1 MLIIDLDIRAGDCE
15 LFSLMLT
22 VRIFKYVLED
32 TREDTSAVAIG
43 IILDVVRVANHRKG
57 LSCSCLTIGEDA
69 AIVALGKRG
78 VLLKSVGRTLTRS
91 SCKVLAVKWVR
102 WLCSQTWRSPSCY
115 RSPPPTDSRL
125 DSIDRLSE
133 RISIRYSQGVI
144 ALRLWPVPLGLS
156 DSLHAFS
163 ILIIKSTLRSPPPP
177 LCPIYIQEPS
187 KGLVWGWVRWE
198 AISG

>member
-1 MLIIDLDIRAGDCE
+1 LLIIDLDIRAGDCE

-91 SCKVLAVKWVR
+91 SCKVLAVK
-102 WLCSQTWRSPSCY
+102 
-115 RSPPPTDSRL
+115 
-125 DSIDRLSE
+125 
-133 RISIRYSQGVI
+133 
-144 ALRLWPVPLGLS
+144 
-156 DSLHAFS
+156 
-163 ILIIKSTLRSPPPP
+163 
-177 LCPIYIQEPS
+177 
-187 KGLVWGWVRWE
+187 
-198 AISG
+198 